1 MGDGDDEIVFAMN
14 EVKCFD
20 CKKSIEG
27 KPWITL
33 SCDKGEFFIYGCS
46 YSCSKHLHRYMGGS
60 YWEKIVNKEDFDMP
74 RPVTTCRVKKDIT
87 NNQDLQETIQDI
99 EEEEEE
105 KRIQMIEDYYNESSD
120 EFISDDY

>member
-1 MGDGDDEIVFAMN
+1 MDDDEIVFAMN

-20 CKKSIEG
+20 CKKKIEG

-33 SCDKGEFFIYGCS
+33 SCDKGEFFVYGCS
-46 YSCSKHLHRYMGGS
+46 YSCSKYLSNYMGGP
-60 YWEKIVNKEDFDMP
+60 YWDKIVNKEDFDMP
-74 RPVTTCRVKKDIT
+74 RPVTTCRVKKYIVT
-87 NNQDLQETIQDI
+87 EENQQETIQDI

-120 EFISDDY
+120 EFVSDDY